1 MNTRNF
7 PRSPVVKNPPC
18 NAGDVSSHPAQGTKI
33 PHAVEQLSLGTTARE
48 PTRINKRSYMIQR
61 RSHVPQLRPDAAKL
75 KKKLQRTSLDIN
87 YCVDF
92 WSFLWDE
99 FLEFSYWI
107 KSKNTLKISWY
118 MLSKLCR
125 FSVTS
130 LTAHHAASLTSLNII
145 IFHFYWFP
153 KWKKIFFLFHFCFI
167 YKDKFLT
174 LVIDFSFFFWV
185 VWFVFLSFTH
195 LKNALF

>member
-1 MNTRNF
+1 MCLCTTTIEAYVLWSPSAATR
-7 PRSPVVKNPPC
+7 
-18 NAGDVSSHPAQGTKI
+18 
-33 PHAVEQLSLGTTARE
+33 ESLHH
-48 PTRINKRSYMIQR
+48 NKRSHKTQWR
-61 RSHVPQLRPDAAKL
+61 LRVPQLRPDAAKL
-75 KKKLQRTSLDIN
+75 KKKKKKLQRTSLDIN

-153 KWKKIFFLFHFCFI
+153 KWKKNFFLFHFCFI

-174 LVIDFSFFFWV
+174 LVIDFSFFF
-185 VWFVFLSFTH
+185 LSSLVCIFIFYS
-195 LKNALF
+195 LKKCFILEIFKYIF